1 MKTPSEIEI
10 SAIALEHNV
19 QFIRQLV
26 KKDVKIS
33 SVVKGNAYGHGI
45 EQYVPVAEHCGID
58 HFSVFGADEA
68 FRVMKVKQPETNV
81 MIMGW
86 IPDGELAWVIRNG
99 IEFWIFD
106 TDRLKKAL
114 KEAKKQGKK
123 ARVHIELE
131 TGMNRTGLSEPEVE
145 EVIDLFQK
153 HENHV
158 ELTGICTH
166 LAGAESIANHVR
178 IHRQIKRFKA
188 FIKLFKSQGLNPK
201 FLHAASSAATITYP
215 AFRFDLV
222 RIGILQYGYWPSAE
236 TLIHYISRRKDKT
249 DPLERIIS
257 WKSSIMALKN
267 VHQGE
272 FVSYGTNYQAIENQC
287 IAIIPAGYSHGYS
300 RSLSNSG
307 WVLIHEQRVAII
319 GMINMNMLIADV
331 TYIPEVKI
339 GDEVVLIGAQ
349 GQQKISV
356 ASFSVLSNQLNYEM
370 LTRLP
375 SSIHRK
381 VVWK

>member
-19 QFIRQLV
+19 RFIQHLV

-68 FRVMKVKQPETNV
+68 YRVMKVKQPETKV

-86 IPDGELAWVIRNG
+86 IPEGELAWVIRNN

-106 TDRLKKAL
+106 TARLIKAL
-114 KEAKKQGKK
+114 SVAKKLGKK
-123 ARVHIELE
+123 AHIHIELE
-131 TGMNRTGLSEPEVE
+131 TGMNRTGLSKQEVE
-145 EVIDLFQK
+145 EVIDLLN
-153 HENHV
+153 ENEAHL
-158 ELTGICTH
+158 ELTGLCTH

-178 IHRQIKRFKA
+178 IQRQIKRFKA
-188 FIKLFKSQGLNPK
+188 FVKQFRSQGLKPV
-201 FLHAASSAATITYP
+201 FMHAASSAATITYP
-215 AFRFDLV
+215 AFRFDMV
-222 RIGILQYGYWPSAE
+222 RIGILQFGYWPSAE

-267 VHQGE
+267 VQQGE

-300 RSLSNSG
+300 RLLSNSG
-307 WVLIHEQRVAII
+307 WVLIHEQRVAIV

-331 TYIPEVKI
+331 TSIPEVKI
-339 GDEVVLIGAQ
+339 GDEVVLIGVQ

-375 SSIHRK
+375 SSINRRI
-381 VVWK
+381 VWK